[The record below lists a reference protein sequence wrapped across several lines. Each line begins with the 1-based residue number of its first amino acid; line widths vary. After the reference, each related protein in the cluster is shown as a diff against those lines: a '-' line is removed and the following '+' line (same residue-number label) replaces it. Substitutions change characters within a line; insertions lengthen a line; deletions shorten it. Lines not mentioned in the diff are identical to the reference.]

1 MGEAEPM
8 PPQGIFE
15 IQVPLE
21 LQAGTYTNFL
31 SVWHTPFEFT
41 LDFAVTQPGERVNPD
56 DPASPIKIPCSVVAR
71 LKIPPSLIFSVLQ
84 ALNENMSNY
93 EAKFGEIRRL
103 DQ

>member
-8 PPQGIFE
+8 PQGVFE
-15 IQVPLE
+15 IQVPPELE
-21 LQAGTYTNFL
+21 GGTYTNFL

-41 LDFAVTQPGERVNPD
+41 LDFAVTQPNERLNPE
-56 DPASPIKIPCSVVAR
+56 DPTSPIKVPCRVVAR
-71 LKIPPSLIFSVLQ
+71 LKIPPALIFSVLQ
-84 ALNENMSNY
+84 ALNENMSSY

>member
-8 PPQGIFE
+8 PPQRVFE

-21 LQAGTYTNFL
+21 LEGGTYTNFL

-56 DPASPIKIPCSVVAR
+56 DPTSPIKIPCRVVAR
-71 LKIPPSLIFSVLQ
+71 LKIPPALIFSVLQ
-84 ALNENMSNY
+84 ALNENMSSY